1 LAALQDPANRSM
13 RFPTREI
20 TTKLQVGAVRTAD
33 GRAGFRVPV
42 VNLDLGGSGGLAAGG
57 AADHHGR
64 VRPAGRPLGRAGV
77 GRIHHRAGEGLT
89 WVDVPLASRLVD
101 VTPPNAVEGKRA

>member
-1 LAALQDPANRSM
+1 MMSKTHHPQGLGLAEAVQALRADLLAAQRDPAHPDI
-13 RFPTREI
+13 RFPIREI
-20 TTKLQVGAVRTAD
+20 TINLQVGAVRTAD

-64 VRPAGRPLGRAGV
+64 VRPAGRPLG
-77 GRIHHRAGEGLT
+77 
-89 WVDVPLASRLVD
+89 
-101 VTPPNAVEGKRA
+101 